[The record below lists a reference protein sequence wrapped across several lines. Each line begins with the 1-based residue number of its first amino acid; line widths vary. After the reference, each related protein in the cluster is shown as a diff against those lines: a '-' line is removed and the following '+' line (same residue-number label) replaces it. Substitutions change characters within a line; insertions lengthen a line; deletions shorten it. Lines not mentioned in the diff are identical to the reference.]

1 MNFNS
6 YFTIKHTSNLRILL
20 LTLFF
25 IVPLG
30 TIYGQNQLITIAGKN
45 ITLLKAFDAIESQ
58 TQLSI
63 TYSRTKIDVNRTL
76 SVDFKKQKLSIV
88 LDKLLAGTGFT
99 YKIEKRVYRSGS
111 RTGKTRAN
119 GSNFEKIQG
128 VIVDTNGDPVIGAS
142 IQEKGVA
149 GKGTVSDLDGK
160 FNLSVASNAV
170 LLISYIGFQSL
181 EVKVGNRTSLSLV
194 LKRRSSVAG

>member
-1 MNFNS
+1 MNLKCSIHLIYKSMNFNS

-88 LDKLLAGTGFT
+88 LDKLLAGTGV
-99 YKIEKRVYRSGS
+99 YLQDRKRVYRSGS

-119 GSNFEKIQG
+119 GSNFEK
-128 VIVDTNGDPVIGAS
+128 DTRSDCRYEWRSGDWCQYSG
-142 IQEKGVA
+142 E
-149 GKGTVSDLDGK
+149 
-160 FNLSVASNAV
+160 
-170 LLISYIGFQSL
+170 
-181 EVKVGNRTSLSLV
+181 
-194 LKRRSSVAG
+194 RSGRERYSF

>member
-76 SVDFKKQKLSIV
+76 SVDFKKQKLSVV

-99 YKIEKRVYRSGS
+99 YKIEKGYIEKDTRSDCRYEWRSGDWCQYS
-111 RTGKTRAN
+111 G
-119 GSNFEKIQG
+119 E
-128 VIVDTNGDPVIGAS
+128 
-142 IQEKGVA
+142 
-149 GKGTVSDLDGK
+149 
-160 FNLSVASNAV
+160 
-170 LLISYIGFQSL
+170 
-181 EVKVGNRTSLSLV
+181 
-194 LKRRSSVAG
+194 RSGRERYSF

>member
-1 MNFNS
+1 MNLKCSIHLIYKSMNFNS

-99 YKIEKRVYRSGS
+99 YKIEKGYIVLVPVPV
-111 RTGKTRAN
+111 N
-119 GSNFEKIQG
+119 GSNFEK
-128 VIVDTNGDPVIGAS
+128 DTRSDCRYEWRSGDWCQYSGERS
-142 IQEKGVA
+142 GRERY
-149 GKGTVSDLDGK
+149 
-160 FNLSVASNAV
+160 SV
-170 LLISYIGFQSL
+170 
-181 EVKVGNRTSLSLV
+181 
-194 LKRRSSVAG
+194 

>member
-63 TYSRTKIDVNRTL
+63 TYSRTKIDVLILRNKN
-76 SVDFKKQKLSIV
+76 S
-88 LDKLLAGTGFT
+88 LLFW
-99 YKIEKRVYRSGS
+99 ISCS
-111 RTGKTRAN
+111 RERGLPTR
-119 GSNFEKIQG
+119 
-128 VIVDTNGDPVIGAS
+128 
-142 IQEKGVA
+142 
-149 GKGTVSDLDGK
+149 
-160 FNLSVASNAV
+160 
-170 LLISYIGFQSL
+170 
-181 EVKVGNRTSLSLV
+181 
-194 LKRRSSVAG
+194 

>member
-99 YKIEKRVYRSGS
+99 YKIEKGYIVLVPVPVKQEQTEATS
-111 RTGKTRAN
+111 K
-119 GSNFEKIQG
+119 KIQG

-149 GKGTVSDLDGK
+149 GTMFKVVNKPMDKAIDRNSVSVFSADIDLLNRK
-160 FNLSVASNAV
+160 FPFRQDFANGSVGQFV
-170 LLISYIGFQSL
+170 
-181 EVKVGNRTSLSLV
+181 
-194 LKRRSSVAG
+194 

>member
-1 MNFNS
+1 M
-6 YFTIKHTSNLRILL
+6 RILL

-99 YKIEKRVYRSGS
+99 YKIEKGYIVLVPVPVKQEQTEATS
-111 RTGKTRAN
+111 K
-119 GSNFEKIQG
+119 KIQG

-142 IQEKGVA
+142 IQEKGVV
-149 GKGTVSDLDGK
+149 GKGTVSDL
-160 FNLSVASNAV
+160 S
-170 LLISYIGFQSL
+170 LIHI
-181 EVKVGNRTSLSLV
+181 
-194 LKRRSSVAG
+194 

>member
-20 LTLFF
+20 LTSFF

-88 LDKLLAGTGFT
+88 WISCSRERGLL
-99 YKIEKRVYRSGS
+99 
-111 RTGKTRAN
+111 TR
-119 GSNFEKIQG
+119 
-128 VIVDTNGDPVIGAS
+128 
-142 IQEKGVA
+142 
-149 GKGTVSDLDGK
+149 
-160 FNLSVASNAV
+160 
-170 LLISYIGFQSL
+170 
-181 EVKVGNRTSLSLV
+181 
-194 LKRRSSVAG
+194 

>member
-1 MNFNS
+1 M
-6 YFTIKHTSNLRILL
+6 
-20 LTLFF
+20 
-25 IVPLG
+25 
-30 TIYGQNQLITIAGKN
+30 ITIAGKN

-99 YKIEKRVYRSGS
+99 YKIEKGYIVLVPVPVKQEQTEATS
-111 RTGKTRAN
+111 K
-119 GSNFEKIQG
+119 KIQG

-170 LLISYIGFQSL
+170 LLISYIPPAPPPAASPRWTPPS
-181 EVKVGNRTSLSLV
+181 RTAPGTPRQGCLQALARNKNPEPS
-194 LKRRSSVAG
+194 RTPGREW